1 MTHTNLEIQL
11 GHGKKQVTFSNQK
24 RLVLIA
30 GPCQIESREHAFMM
44 AEKLYAI
51 CQSLN
56 IGLVYKSSFDKA
68 NRSSLAGKR
77 GIGLEKGREIF
88 LDLKKKYGF
97 PILTDVHTE
106 QQCKAIADSVD
117 ILQIP
122 AFLCRQTD
130 LLIAAAQTRRVINVK
145 KGQFLSPWEMHN
157 VLQKL
162 HANGAMD
169 VLFCERGTSFGYNN
183 LVTDMRSFPI
193 MASMGVPVIFDASH
207 SVQQPG
213 IRGNCSGG
221 EREFIAP
228 LAKAAVA
235 IGIAGIFLETHQ
247 DPDNAPSDGPNM
259 INIDDLPK
267 LLSQLLSIDKVIKSL

>member
-1 MTHTNLEIQL
+1 MIHTNAAIHL
-11 GHGKKQVTFSNQK
+11 GSGKNQVTFSNEQ
-24 RLVLIA
+24 RFVLIA
-30 GPCQIESREHAFMM
+30 GPCQIESHDHSFMI

-77 GIGLEKGREIF
+77 GVGLKKGREIF
-88 LDLKKKYGF
+88 RDLKKKYGF

-106 QQCKAIADSVD
+106 QQCEAIADSVD

-122 AFLCRQTD
+122 ALLCRQTD
-130 LLIAAAQTRRVINVK
+130 LLTAAAQTGRVINVK

-157 VLQKL
+157 ILQKL
-162 HANGAMD
+162 HAHGAKD
-169 VLFCERGTSFGYNN
+169 VLFCERGTSFGYNT
-183 LVTDMRSFPI
+183 LVTDMRSIPI
-193 MASMGVPVIFDASH
+193 MTSMGVPVIFDASH

-213 IRGNCSGG
+213 IHGNCSGG
-221 EREFIAP
+221 ERQYIVP

-235 IGIAGIFLETHQ
+235 IGIAVFFLETHQ
-247 DPDNAPSDGPNM
+247 YPDNAPSDGPNI
-259 INIDDLPK
+259 INIKDLPK
-267 LLSQLLSIDKVIKSL
+267 LLSQLVAIDKIIKPL